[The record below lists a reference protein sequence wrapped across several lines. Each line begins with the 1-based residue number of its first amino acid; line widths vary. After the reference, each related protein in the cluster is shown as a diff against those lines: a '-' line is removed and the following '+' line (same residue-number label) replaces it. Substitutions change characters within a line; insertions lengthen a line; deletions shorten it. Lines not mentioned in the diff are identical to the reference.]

1 MVRGMLILVMLGLVG
16 CGHPTSRSPRDV
28 TASGAESIHSTEKA
42 GDMTQPAV
50 GDRRPDTSSGRVEVL
65 SFHTRRRCP
74 TCRAIEQ
81 LTREVVSKTFAR
93 QVADSLLVLRVVE
106 IDAESELS
114 ERYRVAWS
122 SLLLQGAIRWST
134 SRAGPSIRPANA
146 PRSSVRPSDMKSK
159 NCSHDSRWKP
169 CNKFSTGRPCPS

>member
-1 MVRGMLILVMLGLVG
+1 MIRGMLILVMLGLVG

-28 TASGAESIHSTEKA
+28 TASGAESVHSAEMA

-106 IDAESELS
+106 IEAEPELS

-122 SLLLQGAIRWST
+122 SLLLQGRDT
-134 SRAGPSIRPANA
+134 VVDLTRRAFDTARKRPEEFRATLRYEIENLLA
-146 PRSSVRPSDMKSK
+146 R
-159 NCSHDSRWKP
+159 
-169 CNKFSTGRPCPS
+169 

>member
-1 MVRGMLILVMLGLVG
+1 MIRGMLILVMFGLVG
-16 CGHPTSRSPRDV
+16 CGHPTSQSPRDV
-28 TASGAESIHSTEKA
+28 TASGAESVHSTEMA

-50 GDRRPDTSSGRVEVL
+50 GDCRPDTSSGRVEVL

-106 IDAESELS
+106 IDAEPELS

-122 SLLLQGAIRWST
+122 SLLLQGRDT
-134 SRAGPSIRPANA
+134 VVNLTRRAFDTARKRPEEFRATLRHEIENLLA
-146 PRSSVRPSDMKSK
+146 R
-159 NCSHDSRWKP
+159 
-169 CNKFSTGRPCPS
+169 

>member
-1 MVRGMLILVMLGLVG
+1 MIRGMLILVMLGLVG

-28 TASGAESIHSTEKA
+28 TASGAESVHSAEMA

-106 IDAESELS
+106 IDAEPELS

-122 SLLLQGAIRWST
+122 SLLLQGRDT
-134 SRAGPSIRPANA
+134 VVNLTRRAFDTARKRPEEFRATLRYEIENLLA
-146 PRSSVRPSDMKSK
+146 R
-159 NCSHDSRWKP
+159 
-169 CNKFSTGRPCPS
+169 

>member
-1 MVRGMLILVMLGLVG
+1 MIRGMLILVMLGLVG

-28 TASGAESIHSTEKA
+28 TASGAESVHSAEMA

-106 IDAESELS
+106 IEAEPELS

-122 SLLLQGAIRWST
+122 SLLLQGRDT
-134 SRAGPSIRPANA
+134 VVNLTRRAFDTARKRPEEFRATLRYEIENLLA
-146 PRSSVRPSDMKSK
+146 R
-159 NCSHDSRWKP
+159 
-169 CNKFSTGRPCPS
+169 

>member
-1 MVRGMLILVMLGLVG
+1 M
-16 CGHPTSRSPRDV
+16 
-28 TASGAESIHSTEKA
+28 
-42 GDMTQPAV
+42 
-50 GDRRPDTSSGRVEVL
+50 EVL

-106 IDAESELS
+106 IEAEPELS

-122 SLLLQGAIRWST
+122 SLLLQGRDT
-134 SRAGPSIRPANA
+134 VVNLTRRAFDTARKRPEEFRATLRHEIEKLLA
-146 PRSSVRPSDMKSK
+146 R
-159 NCSHDSRWKP
+159 
-169 CNKFSTGRPCPS
+169 

>member
-1 MVRGMLILVMLGLVG
+1 MIRGMLILVMLGLVG
-16 CGHPTSRSPRDV
+16 CGHPTSQSPRDV
-28 TASGAESIHSTEKA
+28 TASGAESVHSAEMA

-106 IDAESELS
+106 IEAEPELS

-122 SLLLQGAIRWST
+122 SLLLQGRDT
-134 SRAGPSIRPANA
+134 VVNLTRRAFDTARKRPEEFRATLRYEIENLLA
-146 PRSSVRPSDMKSK
+146 R
-159 NCSHDSRWKP
+159 
-169 CNKFSTGRPCPS
+169 

>member
-1 MVRGMLILVMLGLVG
+1 MIRGMLILVMLGLVG

-28 TASGAESIHSTEKA
+28 TASGAESVHSAEMA

-106 IDAESELS
+106 IDAEPELS

-122 SLLLQGAIRWST
+122 SLLLQGRDT
-134 SRAGPSIRPANA
+134 VVNLTRRAFDTARKRPEEFRATLRHEIENLLA
-146 PRSSVRPSDMKSK
+146 R
-159 NCSHDSRWKP
+159 
-169 CNKFSTGRPCPS
+169 

>member
-1 MVRGMLILVMLGLVG
+1 MIRGMLILVMLGLVG

-28 TASGAESIHSTEKA
+28 TASGAESVHSAEMA

-106 IDAESELS
+106 IEAEPELS

-122 SLLLQGAIRWST
+122 SLLLQGRDT
-134 SRAGPSIRPANA
+134 VVDLTRRAFDTARKRPEEFRATLRHEIENLLA
-146 PRSSVRPSDMKSK
+146 R
-159 NCSHDSRWKP
+159 
-169 CNKFSTGRPCPS
+169 